1 MSETDK
7 SDRLVWVDL
16 ETTGLDPARHAILEV
31 AVIVTNGDLRPV
43 AEPLVRLV
51 YPGAGALEN
60 MDPTARAMH
69 EESELL
75 DELRA
80 RYEQNWFFSG
90 GGCLGHSAAEAEVLE
105 YLQEHVNEREAP
117 LAGSSV
123 HFDRA
128 FLARHM
134 PRVHAHLHYRNLD
147 VSSLLEAARRWTPR
161 IAENAPTKRELH
173 RALPDLEDSLTLA
186 RYLRD
191 AMWLRGLN
199 ERVRCEGHVLT
210 RQTPTT
216 LGEAIDACAA
226 APEHEGRTCGGCRHH
241 GSGQRISLP
250 VSVCRHSDMED
261 RPEVADGASPP
272 PWCPGFEPR
281 EEEYEAE

>member
-16 ETTGLDPARHAILEV
+16 ETTGLDPAQHAIMEV

-51 YPGAGALEN
+51 YPSGGALDD

-80 RYEQNWFFSG
+80 RYEG
-90 GGCLGHSAAEAEVLE
+90 DGLLPDCGCLDSSVDDVFT
-105 YLQEHVNEREAP
+105 YLREHVNEREAP

-186 RYLRD
+186 RYLR
-191 AMWLRGLN
+191 R
-199 ERVRCEGHVLT
+199 RVLEGIEAYDELT
-210 RQTPTT
+210 RQ
-216 LGEAIDACAA
+216 AF
-226 APEHEGRTCGGCRHH
+226 
-241 GSGQRISLP
+241 
-250 VSVCRHSDMED
+250 ED
-261 RPEVADGASPP
+261 RESLL
-272 PWCPGFEPR
+272 
-281 EEEYEAE
+281 